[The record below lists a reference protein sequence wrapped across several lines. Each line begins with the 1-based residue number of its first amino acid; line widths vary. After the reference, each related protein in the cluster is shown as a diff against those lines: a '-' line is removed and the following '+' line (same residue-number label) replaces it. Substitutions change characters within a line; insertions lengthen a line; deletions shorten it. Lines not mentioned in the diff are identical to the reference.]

1 MRGRER
7 EESKAQ
13 VLGSWSSVLGARI
26 FRVAC
31 NLMCVGA
38 ASTIGLH
45 GERYGGEYAGATGR
59 KWRLGAGG
67 RNLQERTE
75 NLKTARFGKK
85 EACSAGQREEKKR
98 AECTES

>member
-1 MRGRER
+1 MKGRER

-13 VLGSWSSVLGARI
+13 VLGWRPSALGAR
-26 FRVAC
+26 FVRVGC

-38 ASTIGLH
+38 ASTIRLH

-67 RNLQERTE
+67 RDLQERTE
-75 NLKTARFGKK
+75 NSKTARFGKK
-85 EACSAGQREEKKR
+85 KHVAPDKERKR
-98 AECTES
+98 KG